1 MKLTNDHGLLVDN
14 STNPPTCAGYIFNF
28 NGHGAFAP
36 HGKVGDLT
44 QAEIDT
50 HNRLLA
56 QAELEA
62 IKKHGCGNL
71 YLFTEP
77 GNTPGKL
84 CKTVGQWASNP
95 GERIPVQSFSV
106 SRHNMAGERMDVW
119 FNFDGSRWH
128 GVNIGD
134 NDICRVKRLKA

>member
-14 STNPPTCAGYIFNF
+14 STSPPTCAGYIFNF

-36 HGKVGDLT
+36 TGKVGDLT

-62 IKKHGCGNL
+62 MKRNGRAVL
-71 YLFTEP
+71 YRRTIE
-77 GNTPGKL
+77 GRIH
-84 CKTVGQWASNP
+84 VGTWEGSKNF
-95 GERIPVQSFSV
+95 PVTCCRQG
-106 SRHNMAGERMDVW
+106 RHNMAGERMDVW

-134 NDICRVKRLKA
+134 NDICRVKRLKG